1 MDHSIKVHTERVTPH
16 TESVTLMREDWPSN
30 PQNTQKNAK
39 RCNPPAPRVWTGRT
53 ESFRIGPV
61 NETPHPDLER
71 ILFSAE
77 DVAARIQELAADISR
92 DYAGQEVHLI
102 GVLRG
107 AVPFIADLARCL
119 TVPATVDYL
128 AVSSYGA
135 GSASSGVVRIT
146 KDLDDDIE
154 SRHVLIVEDILD
166 SGRTLDY
173 LVSMLRRR
181 RPAELEVCTLLDKP
195 GARETGLQPRYVGFT
210 CPDCF
215 VVGYGLDY
223 AQRYRELPY
232 IGELKR
238 EVYSGR

>member
-1 MDHSIKVHTERVTPH
+1 M
-16 TESVTLMREDWPSN
+16 
-30 PQNTQKNAK
+30 
-39 RCNPPAPRVWTGRT
+39 
-53 ESFRIGPV
+53 
-61 NETPHPDLER
+61 NETPHPDMER
-71 ILFSAE
+71 ILFSA
-77 DVAARIQELAADISR
+77 QELAARTRDLAAEISR
-92 DYAGQEVHLI
+92 DYAGREVHLI

-107 AVPFIADLARCL
+107 AVPFIADLARSL
-119 TVPATVDYL
+119 AVPATVDYL

-135 GSASSGVVRIT
+135 GSTSSGVVRIT

-154 SRHVLIVEDILD
+154 SRHVLIIEDILD

-181 RPAELEVCTLLDKP
+181 RPAGLEVCTLLDKP
-195 GARETGLQPRYVGFT
+195 GARQTDLQPKYVGFS

-238 EVYSGR
+238 DVYSGR

>member
-1 MDHSIKVHTERVTPH
+1 M
-16 TESVTLMREDWPSN
+16 
-30 PQNTQKNAK
+30 
-39 RCNPPAPRVWTGRT
+39 
-53 ESFRIGPV
+53 
-61 NETPHPDLER
+61 NEIPHPDIER
-71 ILFSAE
+71 ILFSADE
-77 DVAARIQELAADISR
+77 IAARTCELGAQISQ
-92 DYAGQEVHLI
+92 DYAGREVHLI

-107 AVPFIADLARCL
+107 AIPFIADLSRRL
-119 TVPATVDYL
+119 TVTTTVDYL

-135 GSASSGVVRIT
+135 AATSTGAVRIS

-166 SGRTLDY
+166 SGRTLDT

-181 RPAELEVCTLLDKP
+181 RPATLEVCTLLDKP
-195 GARETGLQPRYVGFT
+195 ASRAVELQPRYVGFS

-232 IGELKR
+232 IAELKR
-238 EVYSGR
+238 DVYSGR

>member
-1 MDHSIKVHTERVTPH
+1 MS
-16 TESVTLMREDWPSN
+16 ES
-30 PQNTQKNAK
+30 
-39 RCNPPAPRVWTGRT
+39 
-53 ESFRIGPV
+53 
-61 NETPHPDLER
+61 PHPDLER
-71 ILFSAE
+71 VLFSAE
-77 DVAARIQELAADISR
+77 EIAARTRELAADISR
-92 DYAGQEVHLI
+92 DYAGRELHLI

-107 AVPFIADLARCL
+107 AVPFMADLARCV
-119 TVPATVDYL
+119 TVPTTVDYL

-135 GSASSGVVRIT
+135 GATSTGIVRIT

-181 RPAELEVCTLLDKP
+181 RPAGLEICTLLDKP
-195 GARETGLQPRYVGFT
+195 RARETDLQPRYVGFS

-232 IGELKR
+232 IAELKR
-238 EVYSGR
+238 DVYSGG